1 MMTCPHCGG
10 SHPDTA
16 RFCPTTGKPIPQP
29 VQPPPSESSLSVPPQ
44 GTSGLGSLLFMK
56 PVIQALSRGSVFRR
70 VTAISLYVLAVVI
83 GILGL
88 VEWIRVWRVGIKIED
103 VPPIS
108 FLGLVVSQV
117 LFAVGIYAGVHTIL
131 IRARNVLELS
141 EGEFTIIPISSL
153 LTRLTG
159 EIIAV
164 YIVVVAVGGGIL
176 IWFLGDRAEDVLP
189 FLAFLEMR
197 EAPFIGGL
205 LLMVLGLLLAYGSL
219 EFFYWIAESE
229 LVLAAIARNT
239 EVMRRVAERY
249 EQAELPA
256 AHGIHPS
263 PRAGS

>member
-1 MMTCPHCGG
+1 
-10 SHPDTA
+10 
-16 RFCPTTGKPIPQP
+16 
-29 VQPPPSESSLSVPPQ
+29 
-44 GTSGLGSLLFMK
+44 MK
-56 PVIQALSRGSVFRR
+56 PVIQALSRGSVFRG

-108 FLGLVVSQV
+108 FLGLVVFQV
-117 LFAVGIYAGVHTIL
+117 LDAAVAYAVVHTIL
-131 IRARNVLELS
+131 IRARNVLELP

-176 IWFLGDRAEDVLP
+176 IWFFGERMADVVPSTAPLVA
-189 FLAFLEMR
+189 LLER
-197 EAPFIGGL
+197 LEVVPLFIGGL

-219 EFFYWIAESE
+219 AFFYWMAESE
-229 LVLAAIARNT
+229 LVLVAIAQNT
-239 EVMRRVAERY
+239 EVTRRVAERY